1 MQVPYIWGAPGNPIN
16 SRQERYNF
24 IRDSTII
31 IRFRSYR
38 SSHCSWP
45 DSICELL
52 LIHVFICDQSIWF
65 SSIELSSRRF
75 YLNKLE
81 SNLPLIVY
89 HRMIQP
95 FRLTMLPYVSI
106 RQVKEVMVHAQHRIS
121 LRCPWQNQSL
131 FLKGWNELGKT
142 FSFYGGFRVRNT

>member
-16 SRQERYNF
+16 NQQERYNF

-45 DSICELL
+45 DSICELF

-65 SSIELSSRRF
+65 SSHELSSRSF
-75 YLNKLE
+75 YLNRIKSALDSVSQDDPTVSSHNAAICQHSTSQRGYGACIAPNILAMSLAE
-81 SNLPLIVY
+81 PEPV
-89 HRMIQP
+89 
-95 FRLTMLPYVSI
+95 FERL
-106 RQVKEVMVHAQHRIS
+106 K
-121 LRCPWQNQSL
+121 
-131 FLKGWNELGKT
+131 
-142 FSFYGGFRVRNT
+142 